1 MSIMTARAT
10 TRGSFCLTFDEPLD
24 WDRFNP
30 WLMAVRASWGDR
42 LLRVKG
48 VLNVAG
54 ESQPL
59 VIHGVHR
66 TFHPPTLL
74 TRWPDEDRA
83 TVEASWAQMN

>member
-1 MSIMTARAT
+1 
-10 TRGSFCLTFDEPLD
+10 
-24 WDRFNP
+24 
-30 WLMAVRASWGDR
+30 MAVRASWGDK

-48 VLNVAG
+48 VLNVVG

-74 TRWPDEDRA
+74 KDWPDNDRRSQLVFITRELERA
-83 TVEASWAQMN
+83 AVEASWREMESA